1 MESIRLDLDFEHLL
15 LAGSLLMVMSVL
27 LSQASSRVGIP
38 SLLLFLAVGMLAGSD
53 GPGGIHFDDP
63 ELVELLGM
71 TSLIVI
77 LYGGGFD
84 TRWTHVRPAL
94 ARAISLATLGVAV
107 SVVVFA
113 ALGVYLAGIP
123 WRQALLLG
131 AIVSSTDAAAVFGVL
146 RSRKTPLKG
155 RVGEIL
161 EFESGANDPMAVF
174 LTMALIQM
182 AHTEQAPSAIEFVL
196 GFGFQMGVGAI
207 MGIGFGWAIGR
218 LLGLTLSV
226 PGLRP
231 TLSIALALLTFSTTA
246 LAGGSGFLAVYVAG
260 IIVGNMPFPERE
272 DLNSFHDGIAWLA
285 QVLMFLA
292 LGLLVFP
299 SRLVPLIPSGVVVA
313 FAVIF
318 VVRPVAVFISLAF
331 SSSTFREKLFISWA
345 GLRGAVPIMLA
356 TLLLVDRAPLAD
368 EAFHLVFFVVLF
380 SVLLQGTT
388 IPAVAR
394 WLRL

>member
-1 MESIRLDLDFEHLL
+1 MQLDLDFEHLL

-38 SLLLFLAVGMLAGSD
+38 SLLLFLGVGMLAGSD

-77 LYGGGFD
+77 LYAGGFD
-84 TRWTHVRPAL
+84 TRWNAVRPAL
-94 ARAISLATLGVAV
+94 GRAVSLATLGVAL
-107 SVVVFA
+107 SVGVFA
-113 ALGVYLAGIP
+113 TIGVYAGGMP
-123 WRQALLLG
+123 WPQALLLG
-131 AIVSSTDAAAVFGVL
+131 SIVSSTDAAAVFGVL
-146 RSRKTPLKG
+146 RTRKQPLKG

-182 AHTEQAPSAIEFVL
+182 AQTDHVPSAVEFIL
-196 GFGFQMGVGAI
+196 GFSFQMGVGAV

-218 LLGLTLSV
+218 LLGLSLSV

-246 LAGGSGFLAVYVAG
+246 VAGGSGFLAVYVAG
-260 IIVGNMPFPERE
+260 IIVGNMPFPERD
-272 DLNSFHDGIAWLA
+272 DLNSFHDGLAWLA
-285 QVLMFLA
+285 QVVMFLA

-299 SRLVPLIPSGVVVA
+299 SHLVPLIPTGVLVA
-313 FAVIF
+313 LAVIF
-318 VVRPVAVFISLAF
+318 VVRPIAVFVSLAF
-331 SSSTFREKLFISWA
+331 SASNFREKLFISWA

-388 IPAVAR
+388 IPIAAR

>member
-1 MESIRLDLDFEHLL
+1 MQLDLDFEHLL

-38 SLLLFLAVGMLAGSD
+38 SLLLFLGVGMLAGSD

-63 ELVELLGM
+63 EVVELLGM

-77 LYGGGFD
+77 LYAGGFD
-84 TRWTHVRPAL
+84 TRWNAVRPAL
-94 ARAISLATLGVAV
+94 GRAVSLATLGVAL
-107 SVVVFA
+107 SVGVFA
-113 ALGVYLAGIP
+113 TIGVYAGGMP
-123 WRQALLLG
+123 WPQALLLG
-131 AIVSSTDAAAVFGVL
+131 SIVSSTDAAAVFGVL
-146 RSRKTPLKG
+146 RTRKEPLKG

-182 AHTEQAPSAIEFVL
+182 AQTNHVPSPIEFIL
-196 GFGFQMGVGAI
+196 GFGFQMGVGAV

-218 LLGLTLSV
+218 LLGLSLSV

-246 LAGGSGFLAVYVAG
+246 VAGGSGFLAVYVAG
-260 IIVGNMPFPERE
+260 IIVGNMPFPERD
-272 DLNSFHDGIAWLA
+272 DLNSFHDGLAWLA
-285 QVLMFLA
+285 QVVMFLA

-299 SRLVPLIPSGVVVA
+299 SRLVPLIPTGVVVA
-313 FAVIF
+313 LAVIF
-318 VVRPVAVFISLAF
+318 VVRPIAVFISLAF
-331 SSSTFREKLFISWA
+331 SASNFREKLFVSWA

-356 TLLLVDRAPLAD
+356 TLLLVDRMPLAD

-388 IPAVAR
+388 IPIAAR

>member
-1 MESIRLDLDFEHLL
+1 
-15 LAGSLLMVMSVL
+15 MVMSVL

-38 SLLLFLAVGMLAGSD
+38 SLLLFLGVGMLAGSD

-77 LYGGGFD
+77 LYAGGFD
-84 TRWTHVRPAL
+84 TRWNAVRPAL
-94 ARAISLATLGVAV
+94 GRAVSLATLGVAL
-107 SVVVFA
+107 SVGVFA
-113 ALGVYLAGIP
+113 TIGVYAGGMP
-123 WRQALLLG
+123 WPQALLLG
-131 AIVSSTDAAAVFGVL
+131 SIVSSTDAAAVFGVL
-146 RSRKTPLKG
+146 RTRKQPLKG

-182 AHTEQAPSAIEFVL
+182 AQTDHVPSAVEFIL
-196 GFGFQMGVGAI
+196 GFSFQMGVGAV

-218 LLGLTLSV
+218 LLGLSLSV

-246 LAGGSGFLAVYVAG
+246 VAGGSGFLAVYVAG
-260 IIVGNMPFPERE
+260 IIVGNMPFPERD
-272 DLNSFHDGIAWLA
+272 DLNSFHDGLAWLA
-285 QVLMFLA
+285 QVVMFLA

-299 SRLVPLIPSGVVVA
+299 SHLVPLIPTGVLVA
-313 FAVIF
+313 LAVIF
-318 VVRPVAVFISLAF
+318 VVRPIAVFVSLAF
-331 SSSTFREKLFISWA
+331 SASNFREKLFISWA

-388 IPAVAR
+388 IPIAAR